1 MFEHLNIAISPIAVE
16 EVSLNNLD
24 NTSLEKLPIEF
35 VPNDLEDFKKLLL
48 EKKVAKVEWY
58 YNNGK
63 VEYKTW
69 KASRFTKKSN
79 LLSNV
84 YSRPEA
90 KNGKWKELGL
100 AKVVYK
106 ID

>member
-1 MFEHLNIAISPIAVE
+1 M
-16 EVSLNNLD
+16 
-24 NTSLEKLPIEF
+24 
-35 VPNDLEDFKKLLL
+35 
-48 EKKVAKVEWY
+48 EWH

-79 LLSNV
+79 LLGNV

-90 KNGKWKELGL
+90 KNSKWKELGL